1 MRTHDNAINGQAN
14 AYLISSTYLRTGGS
28 LASESSSGNCNFR
41 KQEIISMS
49 MKQEIKSKDLN
60 ESSDTKEN
68 ISSAF
73 VALPKLPP
81 LTGTSRKRPFPAE
94 SKDQNDAP
102 KSKIPKKKPTD
113 QDLALNYFIK
123 QLANELLDRR
133 LTIVQQPRHR
143 LAQLEAACKR
153 QFPAFNDRQIRL
165 KIRAQL
171 KLYRRNLKK
180 AEERKLAKPISFNP
194 QSGQFE
200 KLSLPIVGQNRSCF
214 PGNSNAIS
222 MAHRAL
228 ANERKQELM
237 PLKPLNNLQNMGI
250 TLNPI
255 IMSKPLTEN
264 ASGSCSVGE
273 TNPKPLLISSTP
285 NRMLSNPQ
293 SVFSMPSPVKI
304 PQTNSSPSD
313 LNSLKSLLESMKIP
327 NISEPSSNFAD
338 SVMLN
343 ISDFGPQP
351 SQIPESQQLN
361 QSWSPAISD
370 PSCIIAN
377 CLRIAA
383 NFLLQSAT
391 LFEPKNPTIA
401 SSDQSAL
408 QLIANPILGS
418 DLPPIPLPLGFP
430 NNSVP
435 NPPSLVCSLPSQ
447 ISSKATIYTNTAT
460 TANSNGKKNIN

>member
-1 MRTHDNAINGQAN
+1 
-14 AYLISSTYLRTGGS
+14 
-28 LASESSSGNCNFR
+28 
-41 KQEIISMS
+41 MS
-49 MKQEIKSKDLN
+49 VKQEIKSKDLN
-60 ESSDTKEN
+60 ESLDTKEN
-68 ISSAF
+68 LSSAF

-81 LTGTSRKRPFPAE
+81 LQEKVERSTTALDLSTGTSRKRPFPAE
-94 SKDQNDAP
+94 SKDQNDTP

-133 LTIVQQPRHR
+133 LTIIQQPRHR

-200 KLSLPIVGQNRSCF
+200 KLSLPMVGQNRSCF
-214 PGNSNAIS
+214 PSNSNAIS

-228 ANERKQELM
+228 ANERKQEMM

-255 IMSKPLTEN
+255 IMSKPLTES
-264 ASGSCSVGE
+264 AS
-273 TNPKPLLISSTP
+273 
-285 NRMLSNPQ
+285 
-293 SVFSMPSPVKI
+293 
-304 PQTNSSPSD
+304 
-313 LNSLKSLLESMKIP
+313 
-327 NISEPSSNFAD
+327 
-338 SVMLN
+338 LN

-391 LFEPKNPTIA
+391 LFEPKNPAIA

-435 NPPSLVCSLPSQ
+435 NPSSLVCSLPSQ

-460 TANSNGKKNIN
+460 TANSNGKKSIN